1 MRASLIISTYNSP
14 LWLERV
20 LVGYACQSVS
30 DFEIIIADDG
40 STQETANL
48 LSKIRE
54 DYKLVINHVWH
65 KDQGFQK
72 TRILNKAVIAA
83 KSDYLIFTDGDC
95 IPRQDFV
102 ETHLRHSEQGY
113 FLSGGHFPL
122 SMELSYQITLD
133 DIKSRRC
140 FDLNWLKAHGLGSN
154 FKNIKLTKS
163 STLANLMNRITPT
176 KPTWNGGNASAWKK
190 DILTVNGFDERM
202 KYGGEDREFGER
214 LLNLGIQPKRVRYF
228 AIIIHLEHERGYV
241 NQAAWDKNN
250 AIREETKS
258 QKRIKTEFGL
268 NLHETE
274 QTQLTDD

>member
-1 MRASLIISTYNSP
+1 MRASVIISTYNSP

-48 LSKIRE
+48 LSRLRE

-65 KDQGFQK
+65 EDQGFQK

-122 SMELSYQITLD
+122 SMELSHQITLD

-140 FDLNWLKAHGLGSN
+140 FDLNWLKAHGLSSN

-190 DILTVNGFDERM
+190 DILAVNGFDERM

-214 LLNLGIQPKRVRYF
+214 LINSGIQPKRVRYF

-241 NQAAWDKNN
+241 NKAAWEKNN

-268 NLHETE
+268 NLHESE
-274 QTQLTDD
+274 QIQLIDD